1 MQLELEGKV
10 ALVTGSSQGIGRAI
24 AEELAREGVKVAMCA
39 REPRALE
46 AAAEALRKKH
56 GADVLTRVVDISQVG
71 AIEALVEELVGRWGR
86 LDILVNNAGGP
97 PPGDFQALGDAD
109 WEAAYSLSVM
119 SVVRA
124 VRASL
129 PHLKT
134 SGAGRVI
141 NILSTSVKEPLPG
154 MLLSNSL
161 RTAVAGLAK
170 TLSRELGESGITVNN
185 ICPGH
190 IFTRRLRE
198 VAAARKAAGNPVD
211 PRAAVEA
218 IPLRRL
224 GAPAD
229 VAGLV
234 AFLASP
240 RGGYITGTT
249 IPVDG
254 GSTSSLT

>member
-24 AEELAREGVKVAMCA
+24 AEELVREGVKVAMCA
-39 REPRALE
+39 REARVLE
-46 AAAEALRKKH
+46 ASAEALRKKY
-56 GADVLTRVVDISQVG
+56 GADVLTRVMDVAQEG
-71 AIEALVEELVGRWGR
+71 AIETLIEQLVERWGR

-97 PPGDFQALGDAD
+97 PPGDFQSLGDAD
-109 WEAAYSLSVM
+109 WQSAYSLSVM

-129 PHLKT
+129 PHLKA

-141 NILSTSVKEPLPG
+141 NILSTSVKEVLPG

-185 ICPGH
+185 VCPGH

-198 VAAARKAAGNPVD
+198 VAAARKAAGHQVD

-234 AFLASP
+234 AFLASS
-240 RGGYITGTT
+240 RGSYITGAT